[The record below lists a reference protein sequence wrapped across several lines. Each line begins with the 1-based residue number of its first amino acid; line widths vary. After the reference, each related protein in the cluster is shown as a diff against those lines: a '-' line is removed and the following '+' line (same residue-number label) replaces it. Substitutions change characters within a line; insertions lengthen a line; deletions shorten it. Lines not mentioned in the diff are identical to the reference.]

1 MTTTLRI
8 RASGPF
14 SLAASRRFLEGFAP
28 ATSVGAADRDSPLA
42 LAFPVE
48 GSWGTV
54 GCSVVQEGDE
64 LVASV
69 VGEQPAGDVPVDAV
83 RAQLARIFS
92 LDVDG
97 SGFAALGTRDPVLSR
112 LQERYEGL
120 RPVCFWSA
128 YEAAVWA
135 VIGHRIRM
143 TQAAGIKARLS
154 AELGTRVDVGGQPVD
169 AFPAPAVLCELE
181 SFAGL
186 SGRKPE
192 YLRALAQAAL
202 DGRLDSARL
211 RSMPR
216 GQAVAQLCELPGI
229 GPFSAEL
236 VLLRGAGDPDHFSLH
251 EPRLGRA
258 VGLAYAVQPTVERLS
273 DISAGWAPYR
283 TWASVLLRVWW
294 EEAGPSAPTLA
305 M

>member
-1 MTTTLRI
+1 MKRT
-8 RASGPF
+8 
-14 SLAASRRFLEGFAP
+14 
-28 ATSVGAADRDSPLA
+28 VGA
-42 LAFPVE
+42 
-48 GSWGTV
+48 
-54 GCSVVQEGDE
+54 SVVQDGDE

-69 VGEQPAGDVPVDAV
+69 VADGPAGGFPVDAA
-83 RAQLARIFS
+83 RGQLARIFS

-97 SGFAALGTRDPVLSR
+97 SGFAAIGARDPVLGR

-128 YEAAVWA
+128 YEAAAWA

-143 TQAAGIKARLS
+143 SQAAGIKARLS

-169 AFPAPAVLCELE
+169 AFPAPAVLRELD

-192 YLRALAQAAL
+192 YLRALATAAL

-211 RSMPR
+211 RSLPR
-216 GQAVAQLCELPGI
+216 EQAVAELCELPGI

-258 VGLAYAVQPTVERLS
+258 VGLAYGVEPTVQRLS
-273 DISAGWAPYR
+273 EISAGWAPYR

-294 EEAGPSAPTLA
+294 EEAGPSAPTLRA
-305 M
+305 